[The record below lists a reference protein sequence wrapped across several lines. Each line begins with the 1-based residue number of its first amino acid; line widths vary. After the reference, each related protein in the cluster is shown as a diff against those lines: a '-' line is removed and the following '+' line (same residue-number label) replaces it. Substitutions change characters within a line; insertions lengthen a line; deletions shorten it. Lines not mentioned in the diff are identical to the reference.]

1 MANCQ
6 NSTTLATV
14 EIINNHTKSCL
25 PWLNDGKFHFWLA
38 IKLRLPR
45 KLFFLNL
52 KDFEVVLQSCKINIV
67 TIELGYPG
75 FRLLGKSFDFLFN
88 FQHDKVSLLENHSEF
103 SSSLCGG
110 M

>member
-1 MANCQ
+1 M
-6 NSTTLATV
+6 
-14 EIINNHTKSCL
+14 
-25 PWLNDGKFHFWLA
+25 
-38 IKLRLPR
+38 
-45 KLFFLNL
+45 
-52 KDFEVVLQSCKINIV
+52 VLQSCKINIV